1 MFRMWKKAAIF
12 ARQAAPAA
20 KAEPS
25 PFDNLPF
32 IDNETLDQF
41 LADPVNIELLPVD
54 PSDYSPEI
62 QRMVVSAFL
71 HEASTSA
78 KPIEVH

>member
-1 MFRMWKKAAIF
+1 MFRMWKKAIF
-12 ARQAAPAA
+12 ATGPAPVTQG
-20 KAEPS
+20 ES
-25 PFDNLPF
+25 TPFDILPF

-41 LADPVNIELLPVD
+41 LADPVNIERLPVD

-62 QRMVVSAFL
+62 RRMVVSTFL

-78 KPIEVH
+78 KQIENV